1 MPVGVIAIAQ
11 QLLQNPVRF
20 KDIPVF
26 RFRILDRYIFKDF
39 LKSFFFIVLMLTL
52 VICMID
58 VVEKNDDFIKTK
70 PGLYRILFVYYGNYI
85 PYIANMLSPI
95 TVFIATVFMTSRL
108 AARTEII
115 AMLSSG
121 ISFIR
126 LLVPYIAGSGLIGM
140 GTYFLIGYTIPEA
153 NKKRIAFELAY
164 IKNPFHFDG
173 RNTHIKISPLSYF
186 YIQSYNNETKEG
198 SFCTLE
204 NVKGTQ
210 LLKKLKADRFIWQ
223 ETSQR
228 WRLEN
233 VQVFDFT
240 RLPMPFVRIPRL
252 DTVLPLRPKDFES
265 QYMKYETLNN
275 RELGNYLRELKSRG
289 ADNTESYEVEQ
300 YLRITYPF
308 SVIILTL
315 IGVILSARKSR
326 EGAGFQIALGF
337 VLAFVYIIFYITSRT
352 IAQAGSLDPL
362 LACWLPNLVFAVI
375 GLVLYKSVP
384 K

>member
-1 MPVGVIAIAQ
+1 M
-11 QLLQNPVRF
+11 
-20 KDIPVF
+20 F
-26 RFRILDRYIFKDF
+26 RIKILDRYIFTDF
-39 LKSFFFIVLMLTL
+39 IRSFFFIVLMLTL

-70 PGLYRILFVYYGNYI
+70 PGLYKILFVYYANYF

-115 AMLSSG
+115 AMLGSG
-121 ISFIR
+121 VSFLR
-126 LLVPYIAGSGLIGM
+126 LLVPYLAGSGLIGL
-140 GTYFLIGYTIPEA
+140 GTYFLIGYVIPDS
-153 NKKRIAFELAY
+153 NKKRIAFELTY
-164 IKNPFHFDG
+164 TKNPFHFDG
-173 RNTHIKISPLSYF
+173 RNTHIKISPTSYF
-186 YIQSYNNETKEG
+186 YIQSYNNESHEG
-198 SFCTLE
+198 NVCTLE
-204 NVKGTQ
+204 NIVNTE
-210 LLKKLKADRFIWQ
+210 LKMKMKADRFIWQ
-223 ETSQR
+223 DSTKK

-233 VQVFDFT
+233 VRIFDFT
-240 RLPMPFVRIPRL
+240 THPNRIVRKARI
-252 DTVLPLRPKDFES
+252 DTVLPLKPKDFES
-265 QYMKYETLNN
+265 QYMKYETLTNS
-275 RELGNYLRELKSRG
+275 ELNAYLKELRSRG
-289 ADNTESYEVEQ
+289 ADNTATYAVEE

-352 IAQAGSLDPL
+352 IAQAGSMDPL
-362 LACWLPNLVFAVI
+362 LACWLPNLVFAGIGVI
-375 GLVLYKSVP
+375 LYKSVP